1 VSSDGKYS
9 LFEEHKNYTSMINEA
24 KTKQELVNI
33 QELFIEDDLVNN
45 TPTRINTLTQLIST
59 KISEMEIR
67 KIIRD
72 HPDFSTDD
80 VLYAFHKPD
89 MGNKEYTTFE
99 EYALSKGRYDVRKG
113 YTNFIEIIERER
125 KREKERGK
133 ELILF
138 D

>member
-1 VSSDGKYS
+1 MSSDGKYS

-33 QELFIEDDLVNN
+33 QELFIEDELVNSI
-45 TPTRINTLTQLIST
+45 PTKINTLTRLIST
-59 KISEMEIR
+59 KLSEMEIR

-72 HPDFSTDD
+72 NPDFSIDE

-89 MGNKEYTTFE
+89 MGNIEYTTFE
-99 EYALSKGRYDVRKG
+99 EYARSRGRDVRKG

-125 KREKERGK
+125 EKEREKEY
-133 ELILF
+133 
-138 D
+138 

>member
-1 VSSDGKYS
+1 MSSDGKYS

-33 QELFIEDDLVNN
+33 QELFIEDELVNSI
-45 TPTRINTLTQLIST
+45 PTKINTLTRLIST
-59 KISEMEIR
+59 KLSEMEIR

-72 HPDFSTDD
+72 NPDFSTDD

-89 MGNKEYTTFE
+89 MGNKKYTTFE
-99 EYALSKGRYDVRKG
+99 EYARSRGRDVRKG

-125 KREKERGK
+125 ERRRV
-133 ELILF
+133 LTH
-138 D
+138 